1 MKVSI
6 IIPVYN
12 VEPYIGDCLRSVIS
26 QRYQG
31 EIECL
36 VIDDGSSD
44 HSMDVAERIIAGYDG
59 PIVFKTIR
67 HQENCGLS
75 AARNT
80 GIAAATGDYLYFLDS
95 DDEIADDCVKM
106 LAEPL
111 QDEHY
116 DIVVGD
122 LDIKGNK
129 TSFDG
134 LMLQLNDMTVLRGK
148 EIIDTYRDQWNMI
161 AVNKL
166 YRVDFL
172 KNNHLWFENHLIHE
186 DELWSFQV
194 ACHASSLCA
203 VKKKTYIYKMRQG
216 SIMDVSKNEKRA
228 ESYIYI
234 VKEMC
239 RLVNEKGLHYVST
252 HHLIQVFFYTTL
264 SFYANDPLKR
274 ARAYKELRSYTK
286 MSVKNRLKGNS
297 FSLKGNL
304 LDLHYYMPSNIG
316 SFLVGLSLKLL

>member
-26 QRYQG
+26 QSYQG

-44 HSMDVAERIIAGYDG
+44 YSMTVAERTISDYDG

-67 HQENCGLS
+67 HQENRGLS

-95 DDEIADDCVKM
+95 DDEIAADCVKM

-129 TSFDG
+129 ASCDG
-134 LMLQLNDMTVLRGK
+134 LMLQLNDMSVLRDK

-166 YRVDFL
+166 YRADFL
-172 KNNHLWFENHLIHE
+172 KNNHLQFENHLIHE

-239 RLVNEKGLHYVST
+239 NLVNEKGLHYAST

-286 MSVKNRLKGNS
+286 MSVKNRLKGNR
-297 FSLKGNL
+297 FSLKSNL
-304 LDLHYYMPSNIG
+304 LDIHYYLPSNIG